1 MRKFRT
7 RIKAITAALAAG
19 VLAFSSTAAL
29 AQQQAQQQAPQR
41 PQFVTQFDN
50 TIVTMLLQDVQ
61 ATWQVEAAP
70 DGNLNYRAQADGGL
84 NFTLAPRSCTPE
96 AGCLGL
102 MMLAVFTGVNAQ
114 NPAQLDALLAR
125 LNDSSATIKVFRDPQ
140 GIVIL
145 QSYANAAG
153 GITYRNAQA
162 QLLLFG
168 DDIVTVSRALAQFEQ
183 GR

>member
-1 MRKFRT
+1 MKLFKT
-7 RIKAITAALAAG
+7 LSAALLAG
-19 VLAFSSTAAL
+19 VLALSGSPAL
-29 AQQQAQQQAPQR
+29 AQQQAPQR
-41 PQFVTQFDN
+41 PQIVTQFDN

-114 NPAQLDALLAR
+114 NAAQLDALLTR

-140 GIVIL
+140 GVVIL

-153 GITYRNAQA
+153 GISYRNAQA

-168 DDIVTVSRALAQFEQ
+168 EDIVIVSRALAQFEQ
-183 GR
+183 GS